1 MSKKCEGKKCGVGK
15 FIAGALVGASLGVLF
30 APKKGSETRK
40 DLKNKIKELV
50 DNVKKIDIDEVR
62 EEFERKI
69 ESLEREL
76 SDLDGEKVL
85 KIAKKKAEGIK
96 RQAEELVSLAVEK
109 GTPVLEKAA
118 DEVRQRAIAV
128 TKNVL
133 EKLEEK

>member
-1 MSKKCEGKKCGVGK
+1 MSKKCEGKKSGVGK
-15 FIAGALVGASLGVLF
+15 FVAGALVGASLGVLF

-50 DNVKKIDIDEVR
+50 DNVKNIDIDEVR
-62 EEFERKI
+62 EDFERKI
-69 ESLEREL
+69 ENLEKEL

-96 RQAEELVSLAVEK
+96 KHAEELVSLAVEK